1 MSDHGNNGSGA
12 VPPHAQLIQM
22 GTGQWVSRIVYVAAQ
37 LELADHLASGPK
49 SAAELAGATRTHARS
64 LHRLMRTL
72 ASFGVLSEGD
82 DSRFALTPLGEAL
95 KTGAPGSARATILS
109 MAGQWMWRA
118 WEDFPYS
125 VATGKTAME
134 KAWGMPI
141 FDFMAKEPQEA
152 ALFNEA
158 MIGIHGAEPPA
169 VAEAYDF
176 SRFGVIADVGGSTG
190 NMLAHILTRHP
201 GPRGLL
207 FDQAHVVRDAPAL
220 IEARGLSSRIAIES
234 GSFFE
239 RVPAGADAY
248 ILSHI
253 IHDWSE
259 EQCLTILGNCRQAM
273 PPHGTLLI
281 VEFVLPRGDTP
292 HFGKLADMVMLA
304 LPGGEERTEVEYRTL
319 LDKAGFRLTRVV
331 PTETPASVV
340 EAAVA

>member
-118 WEDFPYS
+118 WEDFPHS